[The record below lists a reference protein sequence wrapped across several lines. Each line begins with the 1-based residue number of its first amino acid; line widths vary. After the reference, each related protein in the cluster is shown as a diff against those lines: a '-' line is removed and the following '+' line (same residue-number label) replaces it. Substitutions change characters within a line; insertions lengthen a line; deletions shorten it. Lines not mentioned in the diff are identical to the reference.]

1 MSYGSINPMNTNGPA
16 LDAIGTDPCPE
27 TKLAHNLKQLD
38 CAVSE
43 LLTIRGE
50 LDLDHRDT
58 QTAIQDF
65 TLALQFNN
73 QNERAM
79 VGKTRAET
87 RSSTDGGDPTSAF
100 TPTTNRSP
108 SPRVF
113 RSDSGYR
120 LIAIRPECNFE
131 ESQHVIYDF
140 GNTPEQKRLAI
151 YHAKQLARD
160 PNERFKMELNDEVPD
175 MYFSAA
181 VQRVHSLIETVAL
194 IAPQDQ
200 LDSPRTPYLPATGSR
215 EQMLALPEPRGIWRC
230 LVETTDEKCD
240 SSLTK
245 ADELEGFIQS
255 VESTVCTAVSETDVF
270 ELVEQFEKL
279 RSFPTAF
286 EKLFVACQSH
296 GKPPVQDDLTRAL
309 LEDENQSFPVDGAC
323 HLSAALQSVQY
334 SIYAATMEKTST
346 TLSQYPAHFRAAFEL
361 DLHAFIYETL
371 LFAVSRHPSL
381 KPSDTREAVSCA

>member
-16 LDAIGTDPCPE
+16 LDATGTDPCPE
-27 TKLAHNLKQLD
+27 TKLAHDLKQLD

-58 QTAIQDF
+58 QAAIRDF

-100 TPTTNRSP
+100 TPTTKCSP
-108 SPRVF
+108 SPCVF
-113 RSDSGYR
+113 RVDSGYR
-120 LIAIRPECNFE
+120 LIAIRPECDFE
-131 ESQHVIYDF
+131 ECQHVIYGF
-140 GNTPEQKRLAI
+140 GDTPEQKRLAI
-151 YHAKQLARD
+151 YYAKGLARD
-160 PNERFKMELNDEVPD
+160 PDERSQMEMRDEVID
-175 MYFSAA
+175 SYFSVA

-200 LDSPRTPYLPATGSR
+200 LDSPRSPYLPAPGFGD
-215 EQMLALPEPRGIWRC
+215 QVLALPEPRGQWRC
-230 LVETTDEKCD
+230 LIETSDEKSD
-240 SSLTK
+240 SPLTK
-245 ADELEGFIQS
+245 ADELESFIQS

-286 EKLFVACQSH
+286 EKQGL
-296 GKPPVQDDLTRAL
+296 RA
-309 LEDENQSFPVDGAC
+309 S
-323 HLSAALQSVQY
+323 
-334 SIYAATMEKTST
+334 
-346 TLSQYPAHFRAAFEL
+346 
-361 DLHAFIYETL
+361 
-371 LFAVSRHPSL
+371 SRCDYMS
-381 KPSDTREAVSCA
+381 